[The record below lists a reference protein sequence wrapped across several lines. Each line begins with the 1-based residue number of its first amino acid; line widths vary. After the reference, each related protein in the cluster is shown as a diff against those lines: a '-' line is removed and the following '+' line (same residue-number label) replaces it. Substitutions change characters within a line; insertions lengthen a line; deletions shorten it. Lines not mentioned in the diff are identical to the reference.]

1 MHDKKRC
8 FGGPKQERYTAYH
21 DSEWGQPSHNDNHL
35 FEMLVLSGAQAGIS
49 WDIVFN
55 KRAAY
60 HEAFHQFDPVRVAD
74 MTNEDLDKLLEYSTI
89 IRNKLKVYSAR
100 QNARA
105 VLRIQQEC
113 GSFSKYLWKFV
124 EGKPI
129 VNHWTE
135 FKEVPTAS
143 PLSIRLSKDL
153 KARGISFIGP
163 ISAYS
168 YMQSV
173 GMIDDHLV
181 DCWLRE
187 GTLA

>member
-1 MHDKKRC
+1 MRDKKRC